1 MHESILQAQKV
12 KIEDIPLPSA
22 DMPAEPYIPLM
33 PIIDFSSS
41 VLESAPPPPP
51 PPQLIETTTTVIS
64 APPKS
69 ILKPNPTNK
78 EAALQLNKDLINK
91 FGPLPGPPSGNPPDL
106 NEFECDDDE
115 LELGL
120 SAQDESFKLN
130 DKNKKIRFNN
140 EPAAPTPPVL
150 PKPVQAAPSVYAQ
163 PKQIT
168 QPYIPSKPPPPPP
181 AVSST
186 TTAATYAQAV
196 AASFQRPQQAKTQ
209 AHHHQPPAPP
219 LPQSGGSS
227 QATTIVGAPVLR
239 NKIAEL
245 TRFVPTS
252 VLVRR
257 DASSKP
263 AVKASEHAD
272 YQSRAPYDYM
282 SHQQQQYAS
291 FNPLQSKASAAT
303 SANVGN
309 KPSGG
314 KLASTDAAYDS
325 FMKEIEKLL

>member
-1 MHESILQAQKV
+1 
-12 KIEDIPLPSA
+12 
-22 DMPAEPYIPLM
+22 MPAEAYLPLL

-41 VLESAPPPPP
+41 ALETPPPPP
-51 PPQLIETTTTVIS
+51 PPPHLIETTASVIS

-69 ILKPNPTNK
+69 ILKPNK
-78 EAALQLNKDLINK
+78 EALQLNKDLISK
-91 FGPLPGPPSGNPPDL
+91 HGPLPGPPSGNPPDL

-120 SAQDESFKLN
+120 SAQDDSFKLN

-140 EPAAPTPPVL
+140 EPAPVL
-150 PKPVQAAPSVYAQ
+150 AKPVQAAPSVYAQ
-163 PKQIT
+163 PKPIAP
-168 QPYIPSKPPPPPP
+168 PYLASKPPPPPP
-181 AVSST
+181 PPLASST

-209 AHHHQPPAPP
+209 AHHQPP
-219 LPQSGGSS
+219 LPPSGGGSA

-263 AVKASEHAD
+263 AAKASEHAD

-282 SHQQQQYAS
+282 SQQQQQYAS
-291 FNPLQSKASAAT
+291 FNPLQSKASAAS
-303 SANVGN
+303 SANAGT